1 MLGEKMY
8 PYFDEYLG
16 SVAASR
22 RIERDD
28 IRAIRT
34 VLDEEVAAD
43 RQVIE
48 KLIDLDRSAQGGTEW
63 REFLAGTIA
72 DYVIWV
78 EGPLGKVSSET
89 CAWLI
94 AALGGTPGSCAP
106 SASHIV
112 HTVIAEAEETDASL
126 TLYALTMPQESFWPV
141 ATGGSQGPIN
151 FMM

>member
-1 MLGEKMY
+1 MLGDRMY
-8 PYFDEYLG
+8 PYFDEYLD
-16 SVAASR
+16 SVAASH
-22 RIERDD
+22 RIEKDD

-43 RQVIE
+43 RHTIE

-63 REFLAGTIA
+63 RDFLAGTIA
-72 DYVIWV
+72 DFVIWV

-89 CAWLI
+89 SAWLV
-94 AALGGTPGSCAP
+94 AALAGGSGSSAP

-126 TLYALTMPQESFWPV
+126 TLYALSMPQESFWPV
-141 ATGGSQGPIN
+141 EASGSQGTTNLI
-151 FMM
+151 M